1 MGLLSLFSC
10 FSKPD
15 ASINR
20 LLITTTFNIMGE
32 HCHHFSLAEIQSS
45 LTNAEKS
52 LVIGEDSFG
61 VVYKGYLNKGA
72 TAVAIKWFNK
82 GSLSG
87 LSESQ
92 LKNEVLFL
100 CQLHHPNIMPVIG
113 FCIERYPHLIIL
125 VHEYMFNGSINDHL
139 HHTNNHKFVPLSWE
153 RRLRICI
160 GVARGLH
167 YLHTGGMCSVIHNF
181 FKTQYILLD
190 QNWEPKISGLLLS
203 KRGGVDVA
211 SSSLVARNHDT
222 FAYCDPEYAASGI
235 LTVKSNVFSFGVVLL
250 EVLSAKQARE
260 LYLKRVK
267 NPNFS
272 VELHAEKIVDP
283 FIKSKIAPDCWK
295 TFIDITERCLHK
307 QGTERPNMGEV
318 EMQLEL
324 ALQLQQKSQTY
335 VDCNL
340 DFVQTV

>member
-1 MGLLSLFSC
+1 
-10 FSKPD
+10 
-15 ASINR
+15 
-20 LLITTTFNIMGE
+20 
-32 HCHHFSLAEIQSS
+32 
-45 LTNAEKS
+45 
-52 LVIGEDSFG
+52 
-61 VVYKGYLNKGA
+61 
-72 TAVAIKWFNK
+72 
-82 GSLSG
+82 
-87 LSESQ
+87 
-92 LKNEVLFL
+92 
-100 CQLHHPNIMPVIG
+100 
-113 FCIERYPHLIIL
+113 
-125 VHEYMFNGSINDHL
+125 MFNGSLNDHL

-167 YLHTGGMCSVIHNF
+167 YLHTGGRCSVIHNF

-203 KRGGVDVA
+203 KRGAVDVA

-235 LTVKSNVFSFGVVLL
+235 FTVKSNVFSFGVVLL
-250 EVLSAKQARE
+250 EVVSG
-260 LYLKRVK
+260 VK
-267 NPNFS
+267 NPNYS

-307 QGTERPNMGEV
+307 QGTELPNMGEV
-318 EMQLEL
+318 EIQLEL